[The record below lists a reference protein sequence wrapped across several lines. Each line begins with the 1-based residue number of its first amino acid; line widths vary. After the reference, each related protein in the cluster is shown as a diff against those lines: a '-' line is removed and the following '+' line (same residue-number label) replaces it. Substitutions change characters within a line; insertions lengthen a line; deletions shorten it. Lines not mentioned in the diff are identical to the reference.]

1 MLTRWRLGMNCRLLA
16 VMVLV
21 GLLFACATKAEKPN
35 VPGVQQK
42 DNRSAPAISVQ
53 NVDASVVKEIRD
65 GQIANMSNFTATEE
79 ANWMNPKNPADLKR
93 LYVMDGYSILLPE
106 DVFPVKTDISG
117 SSWLFKFSRADAY
130 IYAFLPKGIAASS
143 LLEINLNSLDLIQA
157 KGYHDAMIDLK
168 ENVLRMSYRNDGIDD
183 GYIRYVQIKKE
194 YVGRKMS
201 IFALMLKDQGLYQS
215 LAQEYDSTL
224 STIKPINN

>member
-1 MLTRWRLGMNCRLLA
+1 MNFRLFA

-21 GLLFACATKAEKPN
+21 GLLCACATKTEKPN
-35 VPGVQQK
+35 APVMQEK
-42 DNRSAPAISVQ
+42 DNRGAPATSVQ
-53 NVDASVVKEIRD
+53 NVEASVVKEIRD
-65 GQIANMSNFTATEE
+65 GQIANLSNFTATEE
-79 ANWMNPKNPADLKR
+79 TNWINPKNPPDLER

-106 DVFPVKTDISG
+106 DVFPVKTEISG

-130 IYAFLPKGIAASS
+130 IYVFLPKGIAASS
-143 LLEINLNSLDLIQA
+143 LLEINLNSLDFIQA

-168 ENVLRMSYRNDGIDD
+168 QNVLSMSYRNDGMDD
-183 GYIRYVQIKKE
+183 GYIRYVQIKKD

-201 IFALMLKDQGLYQS
+201 IFALMVKDQSLYKS
-215 LAQEYDSTL
+215 LAQENDSTL